1 MKHILA
7 IISILFISVGF
18 AQNQSIKQY
27 TLAELKTAH
36 VDSVFAID
44 LQKMKLQQLPPI
56 VFKFKNVTSLNVGKN
71 KLKNLNGI
79 EQLEHLTYLNAE
91 KNILE
96 YFPNEICQLK
106 QLETLILN
114 RNIYIDAVPAC
125 IENCQQLK
133 TLDLWYT
140 AVDHLPIEMTT
151 IKTLKLIDFS
161 GVQIN
166 QEGQNKLKKMFPN
179 TKLVLS
185 APCNCMN

>member
-1 MKHILA
+1 
-7 IISILFISVGF
+7 
-18 AQNQSIKQY
+18 
-27 TLAELKTAH
+27 
-36 VDSVFAID
+36 
-44 LQKMKLQQLPPI
+44 
-56 VFKFKNVTSLNVGKN
+56 KNVTSLNVGKN